1 MKNYIWV
8 VTEHRTINGGATVS
22 TSHYYRAESED
33 KAKAKYEALCDKYE
47 GRINVACTYDDNFS
61 SIEEIDGEEL
71 RSSFRDYEHT
81 GKAKGRTHYEV
92 EIGPEIIK

>member
-8 VTEHRTINGGATVS
+8 VTEHRTIKGGMTAS
-22 TSHYYRAESED
+22 KSHYYRAESED
-33 KAKAKYEALCDKYE
+33 KAKAKYGALCAKYADKM
-47 GRINVACTYDDNFS
+47 NCACTYDDNFGT
-61 SIEEIDGEEL
+61 IEEIDGEEL

-92 EIGPEIIK
+92 EISPELIK